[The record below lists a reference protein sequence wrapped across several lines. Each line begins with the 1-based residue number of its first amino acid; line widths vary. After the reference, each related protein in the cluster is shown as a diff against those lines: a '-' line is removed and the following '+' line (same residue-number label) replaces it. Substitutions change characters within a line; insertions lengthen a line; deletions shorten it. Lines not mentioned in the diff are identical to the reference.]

1 MQHIDFWPT
10 FSAVVYFLGMILHYY
25 HVLTVFYLQD
35 IPDEERSK
43 IRTMMFSLIWPWT
56 VILMTT
62 GLMGDGDDD

>member
-1 MQHIDFWPT
+1 M
-10 FSAVVYFLGMILHYY
+10 FLNYY

-43 IRTMMFSLIWPWT
+43 VRTMMFSLIWPWT

-62 GLMGDGDDD
+62 GLMGDDDD

>member
-10 FSAVVYFLGMILHYY
+10 FSAVVYVLGMILHYY
-25 HVLTVFYLQD
+25 HGLTVFYLQD

-43 IRTMMFSLIWPWT
+43 VRTMMFSLIWPWT

-62 GLMGDGDDD
+62 GLMGDDDD